1 MGVGLMN
8 AEIHPER
15 PTSAHFA
22 VRRPFAAGALRVV
35 VVLLT
40 LAAAGYVGAGGYFY
54 VRQHAMV
61 FRPATREG
69 KARQKFPPPTG
80 ASYVEFQTE
89 RGEKLTALFGPALDA
104 HGDAVPP
111 DAARRPTLLLF
122 YGVGEY
128 LNYPFL
134 RNQVEVFR
142 RAGFN
147 VFVPDYIGVGLSG
160 GEPSEEGLYETAA
173 AAYRRLSE
181 RTDIDPQ
188 RIFIVGHSLGGA
200 PAIELATRVE
210 AAGLITLATFTALP
224 DIAALRYPMFPAQWL
239 TRIRCPNIERIGRVR
254 CPVLIL
260 HAENDTTVPPWMAEA
275 LTEAAFAGGNQRVM
289 QITLPGGNHD
299 TTFALPGGD
308 AVRAMQAF
316 AGVASPPSRSFA
328 SQAAAKEA
336 AGDKENTPAA
346 LVTAAPEGRP
356 ARTTQSNPPDP
367 DRSPSVAR

>member
-1 MGVGLMN
+1 MGVGPMN
-8 AEIHPER
+8 AEIHPEH

-22 VRRPFAAGALRVV
+22 ARRPLAAGVLRIF

-40 LAAAGYVGAGGYFY
+40 FAGAGYVGAGGYFY

-69 KARQKFPPPTG
+69 RARRKLPPPTG
-80 ASYVEFQTE
+80 ASYVEFQAE
-89 RGEKLTALFGPALDA
+89 RGENLTALFGPALDA
-104 HGDAVPP
+104 HGDAVLP

-160 GEPSEEGLYETAA
+160 GEPSEQGLYETAT
-173 AAYRRLSE
+173 AAYQHLKR

-200 PAIELATRVE
+200 PAIDLATRVE

-224 DIAALRYPMFPAQWL
+224 DIAALRYPMFPAQRL

-260 HAENDTTVPPWMAEA
+260 HAENDTTVPLWMAEA

-316 AGVASPPSRSFA
+316 AGVAAMPSQSFTPHMVA
-328 SQAAAKEA
+328 AEAAA
-336 AGDKENTPAA
+336 ENAPA
-346 LVTAAPEGRP
+346 LVTAAPGGTP
-356 ARTTQSNPPDP
+356 ARTTRLSPRDP
-367 DRSPSVAR
+367 DRSPSAAR